1 MFLLTDIEIAKNV
14 KLKNISD
21 VAESAGILEDELD
34 CYGKYK
40 AKIDGKIFERLKN
53 SKKGKLVLVTA
64 VSPTPAGEGKT
75 TVSVGLSQALN
86 LVGKKS
92 MLSLR
97 EPSLGPVFGVK
108 GGATGGGCSQIM
120 PMCDINLHFTGDI
133 HAMTAA
139 NNLICAALDN
149 HIYWGN
155 SINIDPDRIL
165 INRCL
170 DINDR
175 ALRNIKIVTKTGG
188 QTFERKESF
197 VITVATEIM
206 AIMCLAKDIA
216 DLRNRISNILVAYT
230 KDGDPVFTK
239 DLKIVGSLL
248 VLQKDAFNPNLVQTL
263 EGTPAIVHGG
273 PFANIAHGCSS
284 VRATELALKLS
295 DYCVTEAGFGSDL
308 GAEKFFDIKCRS
320 ADLKPDVVV
329 LTVTVRALKY
339 NGGVSNLEL
348 LKREDFVAVQK
359 GLCNLGKHIE
369 NLKLFNVPIV
379 VAINRF
385 STDTD
390 LEISLI
396 LDYCEN
402 RGVEFSIVDVH
413 SQGGKGGIDLANK
426 VISLAEGEESGFSP
440 LYSLSLTIEDKI
452 EVIAKRIYG
461 AKGIKYTEEAL
472 LSLEKIKALPGVEN
486 LPVCIAKTQYS
497 LSDDKDL
504 LGAPK
509 DFTVTVKDL
518 KPCLGAGFLVVYMG
532 DIVTMPGLSKKPS
545 AERID
550 LNDAGEIV
558 GLF

>member
-1 MFLLTDIEIAKNV
+1 MQTDIEIAESTE
-14 KLKNISD
+14 LKSISK
-21 VAESAGILEDELD
+21 VANAVGILENELIF
-34 CYGKYK
+34 YGKHK
-40 AKIDGKIFERLKN
+40 AKIDDKIFERLKN

-64 VSPTPAGEGKT
+64 VNPTPAGEGKT
-75 TVSVGLSQALN
+75 TVSIGLSQALN
-86 LVGKKS
+86 LIGKKS
-92 MLSLR
+92 VLSLR
-97 EPSLGPVFGVK
+97 EPSLGPVFGIK
-108 GGATGGGCSQIM
+108 GGATGGGYSQIM

-155 SINIDPDRIL
+155 SLNIDPDRIL

-175 ALRNIKIVTKTGG
+175 ALRNIKIATKTGG
-188 QTFERKESF
+188 QLFERKESF

-216 DLRNRISNILVAYT
+216 DLRKRLSNILVAYT

-248 VLQKDAFNPNLVQTL
+248 VLLKDAFNPNLVQTL

-339 NGGVSNLEL
+339 NGGVNDLEL
-348 LKREDFVAVQK
+348 LKREDFIAVQR

-402 RGVEFSIVDVH
+402 RGVEFSIVNVH
-413 SQGGKGGIDLANK
+413 SQGGKGGVDLANK
-426 VISLAEGEESGFSP
+426 VVSLAEKEKGSFSP
-440 LYSLSLTIEDKI
+440 LYNLDLSIEEKI
-452 EVIAKRIYG
+452 EAISKKIYG
-461 AKGIKYTEEAL
+461 AQNVEYTKEAL
-472 LSLEKIKALPGVEN
+472 LSLERIKALPEVEN

-497 LSDDKDL
+497 LSDNKDL

-509 DFTVTVKDL
+509 NFTVTVKDI
-518 KPCLGAGFLVVYMG
+518 KPCLGAGFVVAYMG
-532 DIVTMPGLSKKPS
+532 DIVTMPGLSKNPS

-558 GLF
+558 GSF